1 MTVPLDLSEV
11 DDVELTSRAREGDER
26 AVVELWTRHYP
37 AALTTARR
45 VARQPRDAEELASD
59 AFSGMLA
66 ALSSGGGP
74 TGSVRAYLLTSV
86 RNGVTTRARRAN
98 ASDILTDEDSVLENA
113 ARVPPDPVAAAGELG
128 LMREAFAT
136 LPTRWQHVLWRTAV
150 DHESNIAVATELGV
164 SANAV
169 AALAR
174 RARQGLR
181 AAYVQVHVSRGA
193 VEPGCAP
200 YIGGLAAML
209 TTSEGTTATAEHV
222 RGCARCTERLAELRR
237 VDQNLAGV
245 LSPALLA
252 LLPGG
257 LGTLMAAAPAGAGA
271 ATSGAATSG
280 VATSG
285 PATSGPAAS
294 GSANWVA
301 LATAAVVGG
310 SLLTWAL
317 WPERPVV
324 DQVKA
329 AQTRTL
335 TSTPTSSPPT
345 TATQPPTST
354 RPPAPTPSRRPSSP
368 PSPRSTTPRPVVA
381 PPPSVP
387 SATST
392 SITTS
397 TTTQPLG
404 QLAAGLAMGG
414 PTTSPF
420 IQVSASGQEV
430 AGGLSLSLSVPTG
443 VVLVS
448 SSGSWHGCAQSGT
461 TITCTA
467 SAAPAATGQSWS
479 GTISTRWAAGA
490 SGAVS
495 AVVTGTYR
503 SGSAASARAAT
514 RWPPP

>member
-11 DDVELTSRAREGDER
+11 DDLELTSRAREGDER

-37 AALTTARR
+37 AALSTARR

-98 ASDILTDEDSVLENA
+98 ASDILTDEDSLLENA
-113 ARVPPDPVAAAGELG
+113 AVVPSDPVAAAGELG

-150 DHESNIAVATELGV
+150 DHESNIAVADELGV

-181 AAYVQVHVSRGA
+181 AAYVQVHVSRGV

-209 TTSEGTTATAEHV
+209 STSEGTTATAEHV

-245 LSPALLA
+245 LSPAVLA

-257 LGTLMAAAPAGAGA
+257 LGALVGAAPAGAGT
-271 ATSGAATSG
+271 ATSGTAPSG
-280 VATSG
+280 T
-285 PATSGPAAS
+285 AAS

-317 WPERPVV
+317 WPEQPVV

-335 TSTPTSSPPT
+335 TSTTTTSPPT
-345 TATQPPTST
+345 TATQTPSST
-354 RPPAPTPSRRPSSP
+354 RPPAPTHSRGP
-368 PSPRSTTPRPVVA
+368 STTPPPRATTPRSVVV
-381 PPPSVP
+381 PPPPAPSV
-387 SATST
+387 TST
-392 SITTS
+392 AITPS
-397 TTTQPLG
+397 TTAQPLG

-414 PTTSPF
+414 PNTAPF

-430 AGGLSLSLSVPTG
+430 AGRLGLSLSVPAG
-443 VVLVS
+443 VALVG
-448 SSGSWHGCAQSGT
+448 SSGAWQGCAQSGT

-467 SAAPAATGQSWS
+467 PAAAAATGQSWS

-495 AVVTGTYR
+495 ATVTGTYR
-503 SGSAASARAAT
+503 SGAAAYSSATT
-514 RWPPP
+514 RWPPL

>member
-11 DDVELTSRAREGDER
+11 DDLELTSRAREGDER

-37 AALTTARR
+37 AALSTARR

-98 ASDILTDEDSVLENA
+98 ASDILTDENSVLENA
-113 ARVPPDPVAAAGELG
+113 ADVPPDPVAAASELS

-150 DHESNIAVATELGV
+150 DHESNIAVADELGV
-164 SANAV
+164 SPNAV

-181 AAYVQVHVSRGA
+181 AAYVQVHVSRGV
-193 VEPGCAP
+193 VEPECAP
-200 YIGGLAAML
+200 FIGGLAALL
-209 TTSEGTTATAEHV
+209 TTTEGTSATAEHV

-237 VDQNLAGV
+237 VDQNLSGI

-257 LGTLMAAAPAGAGA
+257 VGTLAGATSAGG
-271 ATSGAATSG
+271 SGATTGGTAGSG
-280 VATSG
+280 APT
-285 PATSGPAAS
+285 S

-310 SLLTWAL
+310 GLLTWAL
-317 WPERPVV
+317 WPEDPVV
-324 DQVKA
+324 DRVTVA
-329 AQTRTL
+329 RTPSR
-335 TSTPTSSPPT
+335 TSTTSSATPT
-345 TATQPPTST
+345 QTTTT
-354 RPPAPTPSRRPSSP
+354 TPTPSASSP
-368 PSPRSTTPRPVVA
+368 LPTTPRPRGSTSRPVV
-381 PPPSVP
+381 PPPVSVP
-387 SATST
+387 SVTPTATTIST
-392 SITTS
+392 PV
-397 TTTQPLG
+397 QPQG
-404 QLAAGLAMGG
+404 QLTVGLAMGG
-414 PTTSPF
+414 PNSSPF
-420 IQVSASGQEV
+420 VQISASGQEV
-430 AGGLSLSLSVPTG
+430 AAGLRLSLSVPAG
-443 VVLVS
+443 VALVS
-448 SSGSWHGCAQSGT
+448 SSGAWSGCAQSGT

-467 SAAPAATGQSWS
+467 PAATTATGQSWS
-479 GTISTRWAAGA
+479 GTISTRWAPGA

-495 AVVTGTYR
+495 ATATGTYR
-503 SGSAASARAAT
+503 SGSAAHARAT
-514 RWPPP
+514 TLWPPP